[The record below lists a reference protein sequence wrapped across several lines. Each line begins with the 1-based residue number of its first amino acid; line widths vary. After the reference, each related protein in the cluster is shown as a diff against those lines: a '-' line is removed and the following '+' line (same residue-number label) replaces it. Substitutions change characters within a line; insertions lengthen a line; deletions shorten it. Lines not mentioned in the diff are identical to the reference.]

1 MLRVSLPSASSVPYP
16 VGVKNAPKPA
26 PPAWILAARFPCG
39 TSSSSIS
46 PARYSASNTCE
57 SVCRGNEQMIFFTR
71 LALSSAASP
80 VSPLPALLLTI
91 VRSLAPRSMR
101 ASINS
106 PGMPAVPKPPIIT
119 VAPSKTSATAAVGE
133 TTVLSIMD
141 RRAVGLCGG
150 LEKRPGFH
158 GLAQRRR
165 GGGGHFRGKRRG
177 GGLHR
182 DRPAARL
189 LCSSWSFFCGN
200 RGGLAN
206 LVGFAGAKGAR
217 PKRQPW

>member
-101 ASINS
+101 ASISS

-141 RRAVGLCGG
+141 RTAVGLCGG
-150 LEKRPGFH
+150 LEVAMMWAFSQQRAKLSIAPGSASGEVFMLH
-158 GLAQRRR
+158 LEAPLPQT
-165 GGGGHFRGKRRG
+165 GG
-177 GGLHR
+177 
-182 DRPAARL
+182 D
-189 LCSSWSFFCGN
+189 
-200 RGGLAN
+200 
-206 LVGFAGAKGAR
+206 
-217 PKRQPW
+217 